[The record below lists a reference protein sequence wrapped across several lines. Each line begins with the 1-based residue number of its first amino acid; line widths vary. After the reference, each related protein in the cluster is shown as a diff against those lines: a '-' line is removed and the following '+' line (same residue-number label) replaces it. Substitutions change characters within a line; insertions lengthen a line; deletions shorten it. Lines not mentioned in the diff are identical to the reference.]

1 MGIESQ
7 QTSIR
12 ASIQEHL
19 NTLRARVYRNTLIAT
34 FKNYPGSHMEE
45 THITLFNIA
54 NPSQGKVKVGA
65 GGANVRGKTGDD
77 EDSTVEQNAGVGG
90 GAAAGTAFLRAAA
103 AAAANDEAARL
114 ASMTPAQ
121 IRAEAARAAAA
132 TVGGQ
137 PTFGKITPRG
147 QQEETIRKNPE
158 VQAAQQAALNSAE
171 NVQRAQNAVWA
182 AQHLQDYQ
190 RAPNE
195 QEIAKAIKTGA
206 VKAAWDDVTGQHK
219 QLLANA
225 LQTHIKDARVVLTKP
240 ESIWASHYAK
250 DVQIKAERYQEM
262 SPAERSQQAATA
274 SAIKGQV
281 TPYREANAAAKAD
294 LTAAKVELTKLE
306 NGLAFM
312 KKKVALAALVAEGL
326 DPSDLA
332 KGQAQSIQG
341 PRGKTGATQEMVA
354 AQKLVVAGKQEA
366 FDKTQ
371 SALAAAVKVSAGKT
385 QSEGRATTEQRRQAS
400 LAPNIKAYEAQ
411 LTTPNTTYWRQ
422 YISPWRQSTA
432 KTAES
437 AGLSFL
443 QDHFRNLETGTSGKK
458 TYRNTTQEN
467 LDTLWGMVSRD
478 RMARGSMTEAQQTAA
493 RTDMIDFIV
502 KTFGAQEK
510 NINKY
515 KELSN
520 FQFFYKVLREINAAS
535 AILKSYKNRRSVN
548 NIGNVVKQNMARYF
562 RI

>member
-19 NTLRARVYRNTLIAT
+19 NTLRAKVYRNTLIAT

-90 GAAAGTAFLRAAA
+90 GSAAGTAFLRAAA
-103 AAAANDEAARL
+103 AAAANNEAARL
-114 ASMTPAQ
+114 AAMTPAQ
-121 IRAEAARAAAA
+121 IRAERAAAAAA

-137 PTFGKITPRG
+137 PRFGEIIPRG
-147 QQEETIRKNPE
+147 QQEETIKKNPE
-158 VQAAQQAALNSAE
+158 VQAARQAAMNSEE

-182 AQHLQDYQ
+182 AQHLQDYK

-206 VKAAWDDVTGQHK
+206 VKASWDDVAGQHK
-219 QLLANA
+219 QLLSDA
-225 LQTHIKDARVVLTKP
+225 LQTHIRDAKVVLTNP
-240 ESIWASHYAK
+240 ESIWAAHHAK
-250 DVQIKAERYQEM
+250 DVQNRLARYLAM
-262 SPAERSQQAATA
+262 SPDERSRQAVTA
-274 SAIKGQV
+274 GAIKGQV
-281 TPYREANAAAKAD
+281 TPFREANAAAKAD
-294 LTAAKVELTKLE
+294 LTAAKVELTQLQ
-306 NGLAFM
+306 NGLEFM
-312 KKKVALAALVAEGL
+312 KRKVALAALVKEGM

-332 KGQAQSIQG
+332 KGADLSIQG
-341 PRGKTGATQEMVA
+341 KKYRSGATQEMVT
-354 AQKLVVAGKQEA
+354 AQKLVVAAKQEA
-366 FDKTQ
+366 FDKTT
-371 SALAAAVKVSAGKT
+371 SDLKAAVKVSVGKT
-385 QSEGRATTEQRRQAS
+385 QSEGRAVTEQRRQAA

-411 LTTPNTTYWRQ
+411 LTTPNTNYWKQ

-443 QDHFRNLETGTSGKK
+443 QDHFRNLETGTTGRKI
-458 TYRNTTQEN
+458 YRNTTQEN

-478 RMARGSMTEAQQTAA
+478 RGARGSMTPEQQGAA
-493 RTDMIDFIV
+493 RADIIDFIV
-502 KTFGAQEK
+502 KTFGAP
-510 NINKY
+510 NNKIETY

>member
-65 GGANVRGKTGDD
+65 GGANVRGKTEDD

-103 AAAANDEAARL
+103 AAANEESARL

-195 QEIAKAIKTGA
+195 QEIARAIKTGA
-206 VKAAWDDVTGQHK
+206 VKAAWDDVAGQHK
-219 QLLANA
+219 QLLSNA

-240 ESIWASHYAK
+240 ESIWADHHAK
-250 DVQIKAERYQEM
+250 DVQLRLERYQAL
-262 SPAERSQQAATA
+262 SPAERSQQAVTA
-274 SAIKGQV
+274 GAIKGQV
-281 TPYREANAAAKAD
+281 TPFREANAAAKAD
-294 LTAAKVELTKLE
+294 LTAARVELTLLE

-312 KKKVALAALVAEGL
+312 KRKVALAALVKEGL
-326 DPSDLA
+326 DPSDFVKGEGLA
-332 KGQAQSIQG
+332 VQG
-341 PRGKTGATQEMVA
+341 KKYRSGATQEMVT
-354 AQKLVVAGKQEA
+354 AQKLVVAAKQEA
-366 FDKTQ
+366 FDKTT
-371 SALAAAVKVSAGKT
+371 SALRDAVKVSAGKT
-385 QSEGRATTEQRRQAS
+385 QGEGRAVTEQRRQAA

-478 RMARGSMTEAQQTAA
+478 RVARGSMTEAQQGAA
-493 RTDMIDFIV
+493 RADIIDFIV
-502 KTFGAQEK
+502 KTFGAP
-510 NINKY
+510 NNKIETY